1 MPIASLNRDTIRVSL
16 FTLLIT
22 GLLLILVNGSTHPVL
37 DPQLDDH
44 GSPTLVSVDG
54 SGDSTSPEPSV
65 CVSSAMLFRDPGLR
79 AELSSCLGF
88 IQPPQRLLSFPE
100 LPQGPPYL
108 A

>member
-1 MPIASLNRDTIRVSL
+1 MPIASLNRETIRVSL

-22 GLLLILVNGSTHPVL
+22 GLLLLLVNGSTHPVL

-54 SGDSTSPEPSV
+54 SGDSSSPEPSV
-65 CVSSAMLFRDPGLR
+65 CVSSATLFRDPGLR

>member
-1 MPIASLNRDTIRVSL
+1 MPNYLLNRQALRISL
-16 FTLLIT
+16 FSMLIT
-22 GLLLILVNGSTHPVL
+22 GLLLLFVNGFTHPVL

-54 SGDSTSPEPSV
+54 SGDSTSPDPLIS
-65 CVSSAMLFRDPGLR
+65 VSSTLLFPDAGLR
-79 AELSSCLGF
+79 AELSFNLDF
-88 IQPPQRLLSFPE
+88 IQPPQRLLSYPA

>member
-1 MPIASLNRDTIRVSL
+1 MPVCSFNREAIRISL
-16 FTLLIT
+16 FSLLIT
-22 GLLLILVNGSTHPVL
+22 GLLLLFVSGASHPVL

-54 SGDSTSPEPSV
+54 SGDSASPEPSV
-65 CVSSAMLFRDPGLR
+65 SVSSDLLLRDPGLR
-79 AELSSCLGF
+79 AEFSSCLGF
-88 IQPPQRLLSFPE
+88 VQPPQRLLSFPE

>member
-1 MPIASLNRDTIRVSL
+1 MPVCSLNREAIRISL
-16 FTLLIT
+16 FSLLIT
-22 GLLLILVNGSTHPVL
+22 GLLLLFVNGFTHPVL

-65 CVSSAMLFRDPGLR
+65 SVSSDLLFREPGLR
-79 AELSSCLGF
+79 VELSSCLGF
-88 IQPPQRLLSFPE
+88 IRPPQRLLSYPE